1 MNPCMGK
8 EFPHL
13 QARSRANLR
22 YRAGTQIAFTRN
34 GHSLVELA
42 VAVAVVAVLT
52 GIGWGTLQDRVTTY
66 RMFSVARMLQSD
78 ISTLRALALDTN
90 RETRVHFVEADV
102 ALDMEE
108 PQHGAWDLQVG
119 NRASGS
125 TQWDTLPI
133 DEGGVV
139 DVSGGE
145 RSVEEGGSDETRW
158 ISLASW
164 GSIKDDAIVF
174 SPRGWLVNPATD
186 YVDGSVRLRVVNKRA
201 LLSGVDEHVGLHV
214 LRTGLVRLQAVAQ

>member
-1 MNPCMGK
+1 M
-8 EFPHL
+8 
-13 QARSRANLR
+13 
-22 YRAGTQIAFTRN
+22 
-34 GHSLVELA
+34 
-42 VAVAVVAVLT
+42 VAVLT

-78 ISTLRALALDTN
+78 LATLRALALDTN
-90 RETRVHFVEADV
+90 RETRLHFVEADV
-102 ALDMEE
+102 ALDSADA
-108 PQHGAWDLQVG
+108 QHGAWDLQVG

-139 DVSGGE
+139 DVSAGE
-145 RSVEEGGSDETRW
+145 RSVEEGGSDEAKW
-158 ISLASW
+158 VSLASW
-164 GSIKDDAIVF
+164 GSLKEDAIVF

-186 YVDGSVRLRVVNKRA
+186 YVDGAVNLRVVNKRA
-201 LLSGVDEHVGLHV
+201 LLSGVDEHVALHV